1 MKMHVLGASLLV
13 VLAVT
18 VPTQT
23 VLAVMIDGKQCA
35 GMVST
40 QKNPKTN
47 EVSRSCRTADGGI
60 ATEIVKQ
67 SKTKKK
73 VTKPAL

>member
-1 MKMHVLGASLLV
+1 MKIHVLGASLLV
-13 VLAVT
+13 ALAVT

-23 VLAVMIDGKQCA
+23 VLAAKINGKQCA

-40 QKNPKTN
+40 QRNPQTN

-60 ATEIVKQ
+60 ATETVKQ
-67 SKTKKK
+67 GKTKKQT
-73 VTKPAL
+73 TKPAL